1 MCRLQWHDV
10 QLLNVSLYN
19 ISMPHKIG
27 IWVITTLKTSTWDL
41 CVFFRIEQLS
51 ATVPHIPGELDTS
64 PMSPFMHNEN
74 ICLFDLLMRD
84 QSPVLRKISNLGRVK
99 LGTSGKEI
107 LAVEEVENG
116 LTHQLTGGYLMCFGT
131 SVCREEACGTL
142 TSWKEHLLKDFNL
155 CQPQVYLKTS
165 RGVYVYD
172 SRDTSPK
179 KARLD
184 SLTIEEIFSPVD
196 TILHVAGSPITVR
209 TFKTPFH
216 ILWVDN
222 DSVWNGYLS
231 EFFRALYVKLYG
243 NFFGLK
249 PILAYVFPAAVESPT
264 FFTTIFTSFPF
275 LCLRFGKPVKTSC
288 VHLQRDCLKILA
300 KLPNV
305 IRSPLAD
312 KVLDIKVLKKPIT
325 NMWPLLTRELNGSL
339 AGDNKV
345 IIIKECNVVEIDFTK
360 AFLISCNM
368 PYAVYWHEQMLEIVN
383 VITDEMK
390 DSLVSKYNEFLY
402 AIISSGNRHSFTW
415 ASISKC
421 IVHMVG
427 PELVNNTQFLEE
439 ILHRLS
445 AVYSGNQRDIT
456 VSTQNL
462 KVGMF
467 TDILEEIKLIKPLCL
482 EENRQPVTFQGVC
495 EDLLSYSLCLCGHS
509 KNDILWKILL
519 AMWQQRRNTSFWLKE
534 TMNIEYPTIRPKGL
548 FFTIAPAFYLHTKH
562 GMSFWLQDKPLPSC
576 FDYTP
581 YIMELCDL
589 LQMNDEERDL
599 VLSQYETLL
608 NLS

>member
-10 QLLNVSLYN
+10 QVLNVSLYN
-19 ISMPHKIG
+19 ISMPHKTG
-27 IWVITTLKTSTWDL
+27 IWVITALKTATWDL
-41 CVFFRIEQLS
+41 CAFFRLEQLS
-51 ATVPHIPGELDTS
+51 ETVPHIPGEMDPR

-74 ICLFDLLMRD
+74 ICLFDLLMRY
-84 QSPVLRKISNLGRVK
+84 QSPLLRKLINLGRMK

-107 LAVEEVENG
+107 LAVEEVETA

-131 SVCREEACGTL
+131 TIRQEDDRGKL

-155 CQPQVYLKTS
+155 CQPQVYLKTC

-172 SRDTSPK
+172 SRDIPAK
-179 KARLD
+179 KGRLD
-184 SLTIEEIFSPVD
+184 SLTIEDIFSPVD

-209 TFKTPFH
+209 TFETPFH
-216 ILWVDN
+216 ILWIDK

-243 NFFGLK
+243 NFIGLK

-264 FFTTIFTSFPF
+264 FFNTIFTSFPF

-288 VHLQRDCLKILA
+288 VHLQKDCLKILA

-312 KVLDIKVLKKPIT
+312 KVLDIKAQKKPIT
-325 NMWPLLTRELNGSL
+325 SMWPLLTKELNGSF
-339 AGDNKV
+339 AEDNKV
-345 IIIKECNVVEIDFTK
+345 IITKECNVVEIDFTK

-368 PYAVYWHEQMLEIVN
+368 PYAVYWHEQMVEIVN

-390 DSLVSKYNEFLY
+390 DSLVSRYNEFLY
-402 AIISSGNRHSFTW
+402 AIISSGNKHNFTW
-415 ASISKC
+415 VSISKC
-421 IVHMVG
+421 TVHMVG
-427 PELVNNTQFLEE
+427 PDLVNDTQFLDE
-439 ILHRLS
+439 IFHRLS
-445 AVYSGNQRDIT
+445 SVYNGHVGDIT
-456 VSTQNL
+456 VSSQKL
-462 KVGMF
+462 KVAMF
-467 TDILEEIKLIKPLCL
+467 TDILDEIKLIKPLCL
-482 EENRQPVTFQGVC
+482 EENRQPETFQSAC
-495 EDLLSYSLCLCGHS
+495 EDILRYSLCLCKHS
-509 KNDILWKILL
+509 KEDILWKILL
-519 AMWQQRRNTSFWLKE
+519 TMWQQRRNTSFWLKE
-534 TMNIEYPTIRPKGL
+534 TMNIEHPTIRPKGL

-562 GMSFWLQDKPLPSC
+562 GMSFWMQDKPLPSC

-581 YIMELCDL
+581 YIMELCDI
-589 LQMNDEERDL
+589 LQLNDEERDMI
-599 VLSQYETLL
+599 LSNYETLL